1 MQKGVTLGAACLP
14 HQESLRVSLVEVA
27 RKQDKQHGEQAGQQ
41 QEKPGAREPTP
52 ARNPSC

>member
-1 MQKGVTLGAACLP
+1 MQKFNLQGAACP
-14 HQESLRVSLVEVA
+14 PTPQSLRVSLVEAA

-52 ARNPSC
+52 VRNPSC